1 MPRGQP
7 KSKSDENTVVEPKK
21 ARVSKRAAKANAVA
35 VVAVISPDGQI
46 HGTFSPEPRRPLI
59 VHLPFRSTEV
69 TFKDGPLAYDPTPPT
84 NPQAYDAAADDL
96 YVSNSEILNSADD
109 QPIADTP
116 FPATI
121 RESEVV
127 VASATQAPVVE
138 EKQIKAFRT
147 IDIMI
152 DYRVANET
160 MSVPESTTT
169 ACYWCCG
176 QFDGRPVVLPT
187 EEETGIYTV
196 YGNFCTLPC
205 GLSYLLQE
213 HIDPQVRWERQAL
226 YHRMYKQFM
235 NIQPAPPRESLI
247 MFGGALSHEQY
258 RDIISKQKLRVDYNN
273 PPVVSILA
281 TLDTKPID
289 FYETSLRNTTTG
301 TGVDI
306 MKPVEPGLRLKRSKP
321 LKDKDSTLDAVMN
334 LHVRVKN

>member
-1 MPRGQP
+1 
-7 KSKSDENTVVEPKK
+7 
-21 ARVSKRAAKANAVA
+21 VA
-35 VVAVISPDGQI
+35 GA
-46 HGTFSPEPRRPLI
+46 GT
-59 VHLPFRSTEV
+59 
-69 TFKDGPLAYDPTPPT
+69 
-84 NPQAYDAAADDL
+84 
-96 YVSNSEILNSADD
+96 VSNTAGL
-109 QPIADTP
+109 
-116 FPATI
+116 
-121 RESEVV
+121 
-127 VASATQAPVVE
+127 VE

-147 IDIMI
+147 IDVML

-160 MSVPESTTT
+160 MSLPESTAT

-187 EEETGIYTV
+187 EEENGIYTV

-226 YHRMYKQFM
+226 YHRMYKQVT
-235 NIQPAPPRESLI
+235 NIQPAPPKESLT
-247 MFGGALSHEQY
+247 MFGGTMSHEQY
-258 RDIISKQKLRVDYNN
+258 RDIISKQKLRVDLNN

-289 FYETSLRNTTTG
+289 FYETSLRNTTTN

-334 LHVRVKN
+334 LHVKVKN